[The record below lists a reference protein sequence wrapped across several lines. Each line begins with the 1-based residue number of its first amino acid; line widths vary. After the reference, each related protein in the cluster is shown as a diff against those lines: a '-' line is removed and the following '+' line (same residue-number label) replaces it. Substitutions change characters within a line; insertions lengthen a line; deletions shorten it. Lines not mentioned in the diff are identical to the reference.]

1 MLRFAA
7 VKEIVRLLVRFIVS
21 LAAVLV
27 LLIAGVVAVQWVSYQ
42 APDSAGIAPALAT
55 LATDALFRALLP
67 SVVIA
72 ALVSMFALLR
82 VEQGRTPG
90 LLLLFVL
97 TTATIMFGMT
107 GVSVLSERVGDDRRV
122 ATGRRFESGVL
133 YRSDRLDFYAFN
145 DTGLLL
151 EPVVVHD
158 PAHRPA
164 LRVVGEVVHDTTEP
178 YLQFRGIET
187 RLAVS
192 EVGNAYW
199 QVFSPPPYI
208 SDTVGDASA
217 AAAVFE
223 RRFTPMT
230 RDFLMLAGALG
241 FFITMLWVPM
251 RASRWPLLNII
262 LAAGMARGLFAMF
275 SLTQIDRVR
284 EFFGV
289 FVPAAYH
296 HYLLPAA
303 LAALGVILVLI
314 LGLLPSF
321 QQWKREVRSG

>member
-82 VEQGRTPG
+82 VEQGRAPG

-107 GVSVLSERVGDDRRV
+107 GVSVLSDRVGDGRQV
-122 ATGRRFESGVL
+122 TGRRFEAGVL
-133 YRSDRLDFYAFN
+133 YRSDRLDFYAFD

-151 EPVVVHD
+151 GPVVVHD
-158 PAHRPA
+158 PGYRPA
-164 LRVVGEVVHDTTEP
+164 LRVVDEVVHDAQEP
-178 YLQFRGIET
+178 YLQFRGTDT

-208 SDTVGDASA
+208 ADTLDDVSE

-223 RRFTPMT
+223 SPFTPMT
-230 RDFLMLAGALG
+230 RDFLMIAGALG

-251 RASRWPLLNII
+251 RVSRWPLLNII
-262 LAAGMARGLFAMF
+262 LAAGMARGMFAVF
-275 SLTQIDRVR
+275 SLMQIDRVR
-284 EFFGV
+284 EFFGI
-289 FVPAAYH
+289 FVPAAYR

-303 LAALGVILVLI
+303 FAALGVILLLI